1 MKGGAME
8 QVITQEELFLP
19 LLQFIA
25 DHGGE
30 VHRDRDDILDGL
42 ADRLGLTQEE
52 RNRTTDGGRHQ
63 WRSTLEYSRLK
74 LIEKYGAIG
83 TGRRSVWP
91 LTDEGWRL
99 ARQPTQEMQDS
110 FAAWQRRRRGYRP
123 ASAPP
128 PPLKPVGGFQTR
140 LGQLEE
146 ALIRRVVSKLAIARN
161 RALVDAL
168 KDEYNYRCQLCKPS
182 RPDAPP
188 IPTGD
193 GKWYVEVHHLAG
205 LAEIAARAEH
215 GEMPETEYQNL
226 TSYHNVIVVCPY
238 HHRLIHHHVPVVRF
252 DRDTLKFVTEKG
264 KTIAEVTLRRD
275 PHLRPK

>member
-1 MKGGAME
+1 ME
-8 QVITQEELFLP
+8 QAITQEELFLP
-19 LLQFIA
+19 LLRFIA

-30 VHRDRDDILDGL
+30 IHRDTDDILNGL

-74 LIEKYGAIG
+74 LIERHGAIA

-91 LTDEGWRL
+91 LTERGWRL
-99 ARQPTQEMQDS
+99 ARQPTREMQDS
-110 FAAWQRRRRGYRP
+110 FDGWQQRRREDRP

-128 PPLKPVGGFQTR
+128 PPLKPGGGFQTR
-140 LGQLEE
+140 LDQLQE
-146 ALIRRVVSKLAIARN
+146 ALTRRVVSRLATARN
-161 RALVDAL
+161 RALADAL
-168 KDEYNYRCQLCKPS
+168 KDEYDYRCQLCDPH
-182 RPDAPP
+182 RPESPR
-188 IPTGD
+188 IPARD
-193 GKWYVEVHHLAG
+193 GSAYVEVHHLDG

-215 GEMPETEYQNL
+215 GEMAETEYQNL

-238 HHRLIHHHVPVVRF
+238 HHRLIHHHVPVLIF
-252 DRDTLKFVTEKG
+252 DRRALRFVTDDG
-264 KTIAEVTLRRD
+264 MATATVRLRHD